1 MSVATVEPDAAGA
14 VREARALAAELPDHL
29 RYHDA
34 RHTFDEV
41 LPAARRLA
49 EDLGVGPR
57 DRARIEAAVAFHDL
71 GFLTAAV
78 GHEPA
83 GVERARRALPALG
96 YDEDDVEAIAGM
108 ILATRLP
115 QRPITPAERI
125 VADADLSV
133 LAAPDFLRRNEDLR
147 LELAAAGRGLPRP
160 AWLQQQRRFLL
171 THRYHTVAAE
181 RRFGPGRRRN
191 AVRLGARLDRAYAE
205 HLPTH
210 PWPR

>member
-1 MSVATVEPDAAGA
+1 VSVAVVHPDASGA
-14 VREARALAAELPDHL
+14 LREARALAGELPGHL

-57 DRARIEAAVAFHDL
+57 ERDRVEAAVAFHDL
-71 GFLTAAV
+71 GFLTSVV

-83 GVERARRALPALG
+83 GVARAREMLPALG
-96 YDEDDVEAIAGM
+96 YDADDIEAIAGM

-115 QRPITPAERI
+115 QRPRTLAERI
-125 VADADLSV
+125 VADADLAV
-133 LAAPDFLRRNEDLR
+133 LAAPDFLSRNEDLR
-147 LELAAAGRGLPRP
+147 LELAHAGRALPRF
-160 AWLQQQRRFLL
+160 AWLAQQRRFLL
-171 THRYHTVAAE
+171 THRYHTDAAE

-191 AVRLGARLDRAYAE
+191 AARLGARLRQVRI
-205 HLPTH
+205 TH
-210 PWPR
+210 RPAHPSPR